1 MGWKELQSGEIHFG
15 IAAAETQRFG
25 FPVLNVQCGVK
36 VLENIESIGKTLI
49 EQDYG
54 LAVVRYPSSIETVG
68 SLLASLDMKL
78 ISTDSTV
85 YWSSSNKTT
94 FAAAS
99 SRVDIQQV
107 GVDRLSD
114 LVRTILSSFAGY
126 RSHWHYNPRTN
137 HVEMAEAYSEW
148 VTNFINRQDIYCYI
162 ISVGSDLA
170 GMAMVQSSGEIAE
183 ILLAGIVR
191 EYQSQGLYQNLISYV
206 EHDLRQKSA
215 KQIVISTQSQNIRVQ
230 KSWARYGLVPQMSV
244 QTIHVEK
251 KERRDHYSV

>member
-1 MGWKELQSGEIHFG
+1 MGWKELQSDEIHFG
-15 IAAAETQRFG
+15 IATAETQRFG

-54 LAVVRYPSSIETVG
+54 LAVVRYPSSIETIG
-68 SLLASLDMKL
+68 SLIASLDMRL
-78 ISTDSTV
+78 TSADSTV
-85 YWSSSNKTT
+85 YWSSSKETT

-99 SRVDIQQV
+99 SRVNIKQV
-107 GVDRLSD
+107 GEDRLSD
-114 LVRTILSSFAGY
+114 LVRAILSSFAGY

-137 HVEMAEAYSEW
+137 HVQMAEAYSEW

-162 ISVGSDLA
+162 INVGNDLA

-191 EYQSQGLYQNLISYV
+191 EYQSQGLYQDLISYV

-251 KERRDHYSV
+251 KERHDHYSV